1 MEVERAT
8 RSRNDAGQ
16 LPIQLKQDLW
26 PHGCHHLPPAVCWD
40 WRFLLWSFLRNHKE
54 IMQEEATCLRSGHGH
69 ADHKRSALITGLNE
83 PERTQ
88 TSFRGDTYGHIDLSV
103 DESDLGLFVNTNTH
117 THSFS
122 HRTLAELI
130 VRETKIIKLQLSSGS
145 FHLLPTR
152 SPNYVPSFQRHD
164 KPVGEV
170 RPRRGHVISLIQQ
183 SGHAHS

>member
-117 THSFS
+117 THTPSVIASWQNLLSERRRSSSYNS
-122 HRTLAELI
+122 HQTLSIFCQLALLI
-130 VRETKIIKLQLSSGS
+130 TFRAFNDMIN
-145 FHLLPTR
+145 PWAR
-152 SPNYVPSFQRHD
+152 SAHV
-164 KPVGEV
+164 VGMWY
-170 RPRRGHVISLIQQ
+170 L
-183 SGHAHS
+183 